1 MTEVVLNF
9 NFMNNTISQ
18 RLSKVQRPVKATVKS
33 VDPKSVKTK
42 KKSEVFII
50 KCY

>member
-1 MTEVVLNF
+1 MTY
-9 NFMNNTISQ
+9 TISQ

-33 VDPKSVKTK
+33 VDPKLSKDK
-42 KKSEVFII
+42 KKSEIFII